1 MEKRVLKN
9 ICLSLASRWRLPM
22 NVTWFSLVVSLFTTL
37 MFHAPLMRAVVE
49 GDAPWLI
56 VVSIVVL
63 LVVVNFLLSTIL
75 LYLGRIVGRVLM
87 ATLMVGNAMALYFI
101 NTYEVLLTR
110 QMMGNVFNT
119 RYSEA
124 SGYFGLDAVLYIL
137 ILGLLPALYTLL
149 RRVDYGSVR
158 RFLLSTVGS
167 VAVVVG
173 ILAANMS
180 SVLWVDR
187 HATTIGSLILPWS
200 YVVNSIR
207 QYNHMRMLNQ
217 KPIMLPAASIV
228 DDGRDVVVL
237 VIGESARSANFSLYG
252 YPRKTN
258 PLLEGDSVAVL
269 RARAS
274 ATYTTEGV
282 KAILSHKPVKEY
294 YEPLPDYLQ
303 RAGVDV
309 LWRTTNWGE
318 PPLRAVGSYQ
328 KAEDIANLYPE
339 ADSRHDEI
347 LLAGLEDLIKD
358 STSCKQLI
366 VLHTSTSH
374 GPEYYKRYPASFER
388 FEPACRTVEM
398 AKADRGELINAYD
411 NTILYTDYLLH
422 SVIST
427 LRGCDARRA
436 TMIYISDHG
445 ESLGEDNLYM
455 HGAPRDMAPRE
466 QIDIP
471 FIIWT
476 SDDAVVRED
485 LSTVGHYHVF
495 HTVLGRLA
503 VESPVYNARYDIF
516 ATSR

>member
-1 MEKRVLKN
+1 MEKRLLSIVWQSLKK
-9 ICLSLASRWRLPM
+9 SWRLP
-22 NVTWFSLVVSLFTTL
+22 VSITWFSLVVSLITTL
-37 MFHAPLMRAVVE
+37 VFHAPLMRAVIE
-49 GDAPWLI
+49 GDATWLI
-56 VVSIVVL
+56 ALSIAML

-75 LYLGRIVGRVLM
+75 LYLGRMVGRVLM
-87 ATLMVGNAMALYFI
+87 ALLMVGNAMALYFI

-124 SGYFGLDAVLYIL
+124 SGYFGLDALLYVL
-137 ILGLLPALYTLL
+137 ILGLLPALYILL

-158 RFLLSTVGS
+158 RFMLSIVGS
-167 VAVVVG
+167 VAVVVA

-207 QYNHMRMLNQ
+207 QYSHMRMLNQ
-217 KPIMLPAASIV
+217 KPIMLPAASIA
-228 DDGRDVVVL
+228 DDERDVVVL

-252 YPRKTN
+252 YARETN
-258 PLLEGDSVAVL
+258 PLLAGDSVAVL

-282 KAILSHKPVKEY
+282 KAILSHRRVEEY

-309 LWRTTNWGE
+309 VWRTTNWGE
-318 PPLRAVGSYQ
+318 PPLHMVGSYQ
-328 KAEDIANLYPE
+328 KAEDIRRLYPE
-339 ADSRHDEI
+339 ADGRHDEI
-347 LLAGLEDLIKD
+347 LIAGLEDIVEC
-358 STSCKQLI
+358 STSPKQLI

-374 GPEYYKRYPASFER
+374 GPEYYKRYPASFGR

-398 AKADRGELINAYD
+398 AKADRRELVNAYD

-422 SVIST
+422 TVIET
-427 LRGCDARRA
+427 LRRCDARRA
-436 TMIYISDHG
+436 TMIYVSDHG

-455 HGAPRDMAPRE
+455 HGAPIDMAPCE
-466 QIDIP
+466 QVDIP
-471 FIIWT
+471 FIVWT
-476 SDDAVVRED
+476 NDGAPLSDN
-485 LSTVGHYHVF
+485 LTTVGHYHVF
-495 HTVLGRLA
+495 HTILGRLA
-503 VESPVYNARYDIF
+503 IESPVYNPERDIF
-516 ATSR
+516 AAGR